1 MSHAQAHTQAR
12 TPARTPAAHAAR
24 PSDPV
29 RVLVEDVP
37 ELDARVREAARRARD
52 TDRAV
57 ELVEPAIDE
66 HDHEARARLC
76 RRMDEALG
84 AARDAT
90 PGVEVRVAVAVAL
103 PRPRRH
109 R

>member
-1 MSHAQAHTQAR
+1 MSHAQAAHA
-12 TPARTPAAHAAR
+12 AHAAHAAR

-37 ELDARVREAARRARD
+37 ELEERVREAARHARD

-57 ELVEPAIDE
+57 ELVEPVVDQ

-84 AARDAT
+84 AVRSAT
-90 PGVEVRVAVAVAL
+90 PGVEVRVAVAIDL
-103 PRPRRH
+103 PRPRRP

>member
-1 MSHAQAHTQAR
+1 MSHAHAPAQA
-12 TPARTPAAHAAR
+12 PVAR
-24 PSDPV
+24 PTGPV
-29 RVLVEDVP
+29 RVVVEDVP
-37 ELDARVREAARRARD
+37 DLDERVREAARHARD

-84 AARDAT
+84 TVRGAA
-90 PGVEVRVAVAVAL
+90 PGVEVRVAVAIDL
-103 PRPRRH
+103 PRPRGPR
-109 R
+109 